1 MTKSKLFIL
10 SMCLFA
16 ALCLQAQ
23 EKMPQAISCQA
34 VARDAQ
40 GKVIAAQTIGVKVEI
55 LKGSASGE
63 VVFSETHNPT
73 SSRTGT
79 ANLLIGQGSPVTGEF
94 AAIDW
99 GGDTYYLQ
107 LSMDV
112 AGGSNYQLVS
122 TTQMLP
128 VPYALYA
135 AKAGSAKTVEN
146 GGNSGGETV
155 RFLLTETDRFYIRR
169 GILYQMVAGKVE
181 RDHIYYDGNI
191 LYLDGINHELLP
203 SIETEEGEVISYFS
217 DGHDGTTPGVSTIL
231 GRKFLLETPEES
243 LLPDKTYFLIVRDA
257 KNNIVQ
263 KFPFKACFGDNY
275 YDKIEN

>member
-23 EKMPQAISCQA
+23 EKMPQAISYQA

-79 ANLLIGQGSPVTGEF
+79 VNLLIGQGSPVTGEF

-128 VPYALYA
+128 VPYALYV
-135 AKAGSAKTVEN
+135 AKAGSAETVEN
-146 GGNSGGETV
+146 GGNSGGEESSSDMPKFTFV
-155 RFLLTETDRFYIRR
+155 VTDINNTGDSLYE
-169 GILYQMVAGKVE
+169 ILAGNLHTAY
-181 RDHIYYDGNI
+181 DHHIHLEFTI
-191 LYLDGINHELLP
+191 LYLDGRDQQLDVDIEGLSAYDKELGTSCCMGRQFDIHYTNVPKGNYNLR
-203 SIETEEGEVISYFS
+203 VIDK
-217 DGHDGTTPGVSTIL
+217 DG
-231 GRKFLLETPEES
+231 
-243 LLPDKTYFLIVRDA
+243 
-257 KNNIVQ
+257 NIV
-263 KFPFKACFGDNY
+263 KKYPFTIVND
-275 YDKIEN
+275 

>member
-23 EKMPQAISCQA
+23 EKMPLAISYQA

-55 LKGSASGE
+55 LKGNASGE

-79 ANLLIGQGSPVTGEF
+79 VNLLIGQGSPVTGEF

-146 GGNSGGETV
+146 GGNSGGEESSSDMPKFVIVPKDDTDYAEFLHRLFTEGRV
-155 RFLLTETDRFYIRR
+155 EPYDSLYFNIRFHF
-169 GILYQMVAGKVE
+169 V
-181 RDHIYYDGNI
+181 
-191 LYLDGINHELLP
+191 YLDGINHELDYSVEGLP
-203 SIETEEGEVISYFS
+203 ETVRVYRDDTSSSFMGKYCETHLDNIPRGETNLKFVIKNKAGEVIQEYPF
-217 DGHDGTTPGVSTIL
+217 IL
-231 GRKFLLETPEES
+231 
-243 LLPDKTYFLIVRDA
+243 
-257 KNNIVQ
+257 
-263 KFPFKACFGDNY
+263 DN
-275 YDKIEN
+275 

>member
-23 EKMPQAISCQA
+23 EKMPQAISYQA

-79 ANLLIGQGSPVTGEF
+79 VNLLIGQGSPVTGEF

-135 AKAGSAKTVEN
+135 AKAGSAETVEN
-146 GGNSGGETV
+146 GGNSGGEESSSDMPKFV
-155 RFLLTETDRFYIRR
+155 IVPDDDKQHAGFFHRLFTEGGRVKHNFRDYYL
-169 GILYQMVAGKVE
+169 GIEFHFV
-181 RDHIYYDGNI
+181 
-191 LYLDGINHELLP
+191 YLDGINHELDYSVEGLP
-203 SIETEEGEVISYFS
+203 ETVSVSRDDTPSSFMGKYCYMNIFDIPRGETNVKFVIKNKAGEVIQEYPF
-217 DGHDGTTPGVSTIL
+217 IL
-231 GRKFLLETPEES
+231 ECE
-243 LLPDKTYFLIVRDA
+243 
-257 KNNIVQ
+257 
-263 KFPFKACFGDNY
+263 
-275 YDKIEN
+275 

>member
-1 MTKSKLFIL
+1 
-10 SMCLFA
+10 MCLFA

-23 EKMPQAISCQA
+23 EKMPQAISYQA

-79 ANLLIGQGSPVTGEF
+79 VNLLIGQGSPVTGEF

-155 RFLLTETDRFYIRR
+155 RFLLTETGRFYDSR

-181 RDHIYYDGNI
+181 RDRIYYEGNI
-191 LYLDGINHELLP
+191 LYLDGINHELDY
-203 SIETEEGEVISYFS
+203 SIEGFPETVRVSRDDTPSSFMGKYCETHLDNIPRGETNLKFVIKNKAGEVIQEYPF
-217 DGHDGTTPGVSTIL
+217 IL
-231 GRKFLLETPEES
+231 
-243 LLPDKTYFLIVRDA
+243 
-257 KNNIVQ
+257 
-263 KFPFKACFGDNY
+263 
-275 YDKIEN
+275 EN

>member
-10 SMCLFA
+10 SLCLFA

-23 EKMPQAISCQA
+23 EKMPQAISYQA

-63 VVFSETHNPT
+63 VIFSETHNPT

-79 ANLLIGQGSPVTGEF
+79 VNLLIGQGSPVTGEF

-107 LSMDV
+107 LNMDV

-122 TTQMLP
+122 TTQMFP

-135 AKAGSAKTVEN
+135 AKAGSAEQ
-146 GGNSGGETV
+146 NSSSVIDFALIPDDGYSEYHEILAGESDSF
-155 RFLLTETDRFYIRR
+155 FLDAY
-169 GILYQMVAGKVE
+169 
-181 RDHIYYDGNI
+181 I
-191 LYLDGINHELLP
+191 LYLNGEDQNVECTIESDLP
-203 SIETEEGEVISYFS
+203 ENFPWEIRLSPSSNNGRHIIIGYDYKNLENYEIPK
-217 DGHDGTTPGVSTIL
+217 GTYNVKYIFTNKYGKK
-231 GRKFLLETPEES
+231 REF
-243 LLPDKTYFLIVRDA
+243 A
-257 KNNIVQ
+257 
-263 KFPFKACFGDNY
+263 FKYIID
-275 YDKIEN
+275 

>member
-23 EKMPQAISCQA
+23 EKMPQAISYQA

-79 ANLLIGQGSPVTGEF
+79 VNLLIGQGSPVTGEF

-146 GGNSGGETV
+146 GGNSGGEESSSDMPKFVIVPGDDDTDAGFFH
-155 RFLLTETDRFYIRR
+155 RLFTEGRAEPGCVEYL
-169 GILYQMVAGKVE
+169 GIEFHFV
-181 RDHIYYDGNI
+181 
-191 LYLDGINHELLP
+191 YLDGINHELDY
-203 SIETEEGEVISYFS
+203 SIEGFPETVRVSRDDTPSSFMGKYCNTFIDNIPRGETNLKFVIKNKAGEVIQEYPF
-217 DGHDGTTPGVSTIL
+217 IL
-231 GRKFLLETPEES
+231 
-243 LLPDKTYFLIVRDA
+243 
-257 KNNIVQ
+257 
-263 KFPFKACFGDNY
+263 DN
-275 YDKIEN
+275 